1 MIEEQAR
8 DERSESETG
17 RTGGNAFML
26 RITNKQEG
34 MGCRRKGVGG
44 LKPRTARD
52 RWSLVSGRPH
62 GSRRENGEAIS
73 MIAKKLA
80 SQVHVASLHAQ
91 CRPPSH
97 LCMATAS
104 TCCPLRFQTHT
115 LLRPAPQCQ
124 RLPPKPTALQLALP
138 TVCKKISHPTTA
150 RDPSRGQSVVKD
162 KHFPVPW
169 PPYRC
174 APADV
179 AA

>member
-73 MIAKKLA
+73 MIAKNRHP
-80 SQVHVASLHAQ
+80 VHVASLHAQ
-91 CRPPSH
+91 HRPQVIYAWQRRLLVARCDFKHTRSSGPPRSVNAFPKAHSSAACFANSMQKDSH
-97 LCMATAS
+97 PATA
-104 TCCPLRFQTHT
+104 RY
-115 LLRPAPQCQ
+115 
-124 RLPPKPTALQLALP
+124 
-138 TVCKKISHPTTA
+138 
-150 RDPSRGQSVVKD
+150 PSRGQSVVKG